1 MPKENEKGRGDIINI
16 NHAFTLLALLPFKIL
31 DETVYNEMYDNIKD
45 KLINHCF
52 LNKNDFNE
60 IEFWFEEEKIFKDAE
75 EEKQIE
81 KEDKI
86 NLKEFLEEL
95 YINEENEINFEDLMN
110 IVRLKTVNVEEKDKI
125 YKYCDLMNE
134 DSEEKVESEHE
145 EEKNE
150 NVDEESEFDDEENE
164 DDIHDL

>member
-1 MPKENEKGRGDIINI
+1 
-16 NHAFTLLALLPFKIL
+16 
-31 DETVYNEMYDNIKD
+31 MYDNIKD

-95 YINEENEINFEDLMN
+95 YVNEENEINFEDLMN
-110 IVRLKTVNVEEKDKI
+110 VVRLKSINVEEKDKI

-134 DSEEKVESEHE
+134 GHEEKAESEHE